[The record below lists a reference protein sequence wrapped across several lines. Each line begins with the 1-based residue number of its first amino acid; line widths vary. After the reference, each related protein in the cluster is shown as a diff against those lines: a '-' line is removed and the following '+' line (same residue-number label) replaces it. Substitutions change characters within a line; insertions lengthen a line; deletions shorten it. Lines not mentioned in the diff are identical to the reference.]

1 MTALE
6 ISTLKFTD
14 LKCKT
19 VDELKSIRN
28 QANEAMR
35 TVGDSPKFW
44 STPDT
49 NGNSYS
55 LLEHVAKSAQC
66 WVEIKEGR

>member
-1 MTALE
+1 MIKTLIE
-6 ISTLKFTD
+6 IEATL
-14 LKCKT
+14 
-19 VDELKSIRN
+19 
-28 QANEAMR
+28 
-35 TVGDSPKFW
+35 
-44 STPDT
+44 DT